1 MDTAVK
7 PQWVNSSTGVLEGHS
22 YVNTNYAINIPKGTT
37 VYTGPVG
44 YQGGAYLG
52 GEDILQTFIPEPWD
66 IPGVKVISSKPLH

>member
-1 MDTAVK
+1 MSWADCQVRRFMGIGGA
-7 PQWVNSSTGVLEGHS
+7 
-22 YVNTNYAINIPKGTT
+22 YTNYAINIPKGTT

-52 GEDILQTFIPEPWD
+52 GEDILQTFIPKPWD

>member
-1 MDTAVK
+1 M
-7 PQWVNSSTGVLEGHS
+7 
-22 YVNTNYAINIPKGTT
+22 PKGTT

-52 GEDILQTFIPEPWD
+52 GEDILQTFIPKPWD